1 MPWLQSKYILY
12 RIVLKH
18 NNEIG
23 LEVRTYSAKKY
34 KKLNEGLNVL
44 MLSSHDI
51 VYVWRLRYGSLS
63 SHLTGFYLIT
73 LCTINL
79 SIHYKYLYVA
89 VPLYVHLKYK
99 KK

>member
-51 VYVWRLRYGSLS
+51 VYVWRE
-63 SHLTGFYLIT
+63 TT
-73 LCTINL
+73 LWESVFALDWFLFNNFM
-79 SIHYKYLYVA
+79 YN
-89 VPLYVHLKYK
+89 
-99 KK
+99 